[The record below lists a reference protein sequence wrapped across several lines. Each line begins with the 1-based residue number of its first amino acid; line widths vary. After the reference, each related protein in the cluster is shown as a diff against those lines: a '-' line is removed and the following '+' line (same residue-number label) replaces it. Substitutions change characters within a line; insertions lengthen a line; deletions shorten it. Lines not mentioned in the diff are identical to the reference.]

1 MTHIKNNSLSRREFI
16 KRIGMGTAS
25 AAIMVGMGPLV
36 SIGKDDD
43 QPTLVNGMTYRVNRK
58 TGDKV
63 SLLGFGMM
71 RLPFKDGDIDQDLV
85 NKEVSHALKHGV
97 NYFDTSPHYVND
109 KSESSLGIALK
120 ASGVSR
126 KDYYIATKL
135 SNFGQREW
143 SREESE
149 KLYRRS
155 FEHLQ
160 TDYIDY
166 YLLHSIGQGGMESL
180 NGRFIDNGMLDFL
193 LEERKAGRIRNLGFS
208 YHGDV
213 RVFDYLLANNDKY
226 KWDFVQIEMNY
237 VDWKHADEV
246 NKRNTKAE
254 YLYTQL
260 ENHDIQAVI
269 MEPLFGGRLAK
280 LPDVYARQLKQLR
293 PDDSLASWA
302 FRFCGTYP
310 NVLTSLS
317 GMTYMEHLE
326 DNLKTH
332 SPLDPCSKSEL
343 ALLED
348 IATNLATYPII
359 PCTDCKYCM
368 PCPYGVNI
376 PGNFAFY
383 NACVNDGTLPP
394 TDPNANGFKK
404 KNAKFQKAYKKA
416 LPESQL
422 ASQCVECGE
431 CLKKCPQ
438 RIPIPTRMG
447 RLTDL
452 LDRK

>member
-1 MTHIKNNSLSRREFI
+1 MTDIKNNALSRREFI

-25 AAIMVGMGPLV
+25 AAIMVGIGPLA

-43 QPTLVNGMTYRVNRK
+43 QPTLVNGMTYRINRK

-63 SLLGFGMM
+63 SLLGYGMM
-71 RLPFKDGDIDQDLV
+71 RLPHKDGKIDQDLV
-85 NKEVSHALKHGV
+85 NQEVSHALKHGV
-97 NYFDTSPHYVND
+97 NYFDTSPHYVHEE
-109 KSESSLGIALK
+109 SETSLGIALK
-120 ASGVSR
+120 ASGVPR

-135 SNFGQREW
+135 SNFGQQEW

-149 KLYRRS
+149 KMYKRS
-155 FEHLQ
+155 FEYLQ

-166 YLLHSIGQGGMESL
+166 YLLHGIGMGGMQNL
-180 NGRFIDNGMLDFL
+180 KDRFIDNGMLDFL

-213 RVFDYLLANNDKY
+213 EVFNYLVENTDKY

-237 VDWKHADEV
+237 VDWKHADEL

-254 YLYTQL
+254 YLYTML
-260 ENHDIQAVI
+260 EDHDIQAVI
-269 MEPLFGGRLAK
+269 MEPLLGGRLTK
-280 LPDVYARQLKQLR
+280 LSDGYTQKLKKLR
-293 PDDSLASWA
+293 PDDSIASWA
-302 FRFCGTYP
+302 FRFCGTFP

-343 ALLED
+343 ALLEE
-348 IATNLATYPII
+348 IATDMVSYPTI

-376 PGNFAFY
+376 PANFAFY
-383 NACVNDGTLPP
+383 NACVNDSTLPP
-394 TDPNANGFKK
+394 VDANARGFKK
-404 KNAKFQKAYKKA
+404 KNAKFQKAYRKSIQ
-416 LPESQL
+416 ESEL

-438 RIPIPTRMG
+438 RIPIPRRMAK
-447 RLTDL
+447 LTDL
-452 LDRK
+452 LERK